1 MLYAPRVCFIAG
13 AALSSA
19 QGLSNAGQHLMK
31 VGRFMMYQ
39 ITETDKRTKQTR
51 IMAEY
56 SEKQQALEAWR
67 ELAWQHVD
75 DAQLWHKLEAAAPD
89 ADAVKNSA

>member
-1 MLYAPRVCFIAG
+1 MLHGPRTCFIAG
-13 AALSSA
+13 AALS
-19 QGLSNAGQHLMK
+19 NVRQHLVK

-75 DAQLWHKLEAAAPD
+75 DAQLWHKLEISATD
-89 ADAVKNSA
+89 ADAVKSPA